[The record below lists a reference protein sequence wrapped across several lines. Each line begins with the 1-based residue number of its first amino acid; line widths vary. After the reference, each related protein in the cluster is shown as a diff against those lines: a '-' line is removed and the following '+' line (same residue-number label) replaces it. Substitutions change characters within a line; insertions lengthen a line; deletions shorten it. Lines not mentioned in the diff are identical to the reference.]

1 MFAATLPYAW
11 LLFVA
16 GPGVVGVL
24 PIVMAIGF
32 SISAGFHDWAF
43 PEPLCRHCKATLVWA
58 PRVDEAERASSLFG
72 SGVHP
77 RRPAPTLEG

>member
-24 PIVMAIGF
+24 PIVIAMGCG
-32 SISAGFHDWAF
+32 ISAGFHDWAF
-43 PEPLCRHCKATLVWA
+43 PVPDCPHCGAYTEWA
-58 PRVDEAERASSLFG
+58 PRVVGVEA
-72 SGVHP
+72 
-77 RRPAPTLEG
+77 RRLEGATAPSTLGA